1 MARIVVGV
9 DGSAHSDCAVRWAVQ
24 EAQTR
29 AAELELVLAYSP
41 QFFDRRPTAR
51 FAEPGSATF
60 PRPAPANANQ
70 TLAEQT
76 MDQVVTRN
84 RAVLDRAKWSTTLLP
99 ATSAAHALI
108 EAGDEADLVV
118 VGSRGLGGFATLM
131 MGSTSY
137 RTAGHAPC
145 PVAVVH
151 GDDTTPITEPRS
163 IVVGI
168 DASRVARRALRWAV
182 DEAELRGVP
191 LTVVHGYSLPTVML
205 LGGLQSHGP
214 MDEMRATARH
224 EAEQVV
230 EHALEI
236 VDVPARVHVERVIA
250 MGSPAGLLLDLADDD
265 TLLVVGTRGHG
276 TIGGMVLGSVSQQ
289 VLHHATCP
297 VVVAP

>member
-41 QFFDRRPTAR
+41 QLFDRRPATR
-51 FAEPGSATF
+51 FEPGSATF
-60 PRPAPANANQ
+60 PRPVPTN
-70 TLAEQT
+70 AEQV
-76 MDQVVTRN
+76 MNQVVARN
-84 RAVLDRAKWSTTLLP
+84 RTVLDRAKWSTTLVP

-131 MGSTSY
+131 LGSTSY

-151 GDDTTPITEPRS
+151 GDDTTPIIEPRS

-205 LGGLQSHGP
+205 LGGIQSHGP
-214 MDEMRATARH
+214 MDQIRATTRH

-230 EHALEI
+230 EHALEL
-236 VDVPARVHVERVIA
+236 VPARVHVERIIA

-289 VLHHATCP
+289 ILHHATCP